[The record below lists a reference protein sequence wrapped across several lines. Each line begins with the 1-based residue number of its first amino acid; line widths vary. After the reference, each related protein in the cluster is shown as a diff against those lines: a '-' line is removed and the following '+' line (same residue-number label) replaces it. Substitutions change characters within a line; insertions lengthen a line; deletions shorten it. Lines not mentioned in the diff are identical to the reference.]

1 MPVIVMNKVKE
12 IAGEFSVSGDFYEAL
27 DKEVEALIKKAT
39 ERAKANNRKTVM
51 AKDL

>member
-1 MPVIVMNKVKE
+1 MNQVKE
-12 IAGEFSVSGDFYEAL
+12 VAGEFSVAGDFYEAL
-27 DKEVEALIKKAT
+27 DKKVEELIKKAT